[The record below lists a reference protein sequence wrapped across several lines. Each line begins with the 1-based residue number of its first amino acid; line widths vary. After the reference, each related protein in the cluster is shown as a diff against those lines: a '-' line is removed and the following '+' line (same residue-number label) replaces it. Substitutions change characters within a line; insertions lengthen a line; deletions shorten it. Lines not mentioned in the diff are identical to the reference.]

1 MFSNQLGRPNL
12 EVFAEILL
20 LEAKKNSSITVVT
33 SDSRGSGK
41 LVPYGKDLPEQ
52 IIEVGIAEQ
61 NLVGISAGLA
71 ASGRKVFAVSPASF
85 LTARSLEQIK
95 TDIAYSNHSVC
106 LVGISAGISYG
117 QLGSTHHSIHD
128 YAVMRCINNISIIAP
143 ADNFE
148 TAEVIKQA
156 VSYPTPLYIRFG
168 KKPMMDIHSYNTNF
182 QIGKAII
189 AKQGEDVLLIATGE
203 TVQRAYLA
211 SQILEQ
217 KNIHATVIS
226 MHTIKPFD
234 EETFLTEAK
243 KSKVIVSIEEHS
255 VYGGLGE
262 HCASLLAQNDLNVRF
277 KILGIPDE
285 YMINGSQSDVL
296 DYYNMSPEKISEIV
310 KDLLNNH

>member
-12 EVFAEILL
+12 EVFAETLL

-41 LVPYGKDLPEQ
+41 LVPYGKDLPKQ

-168 KKPMMDIHSYNTNF
+168 KKPMMDIHSHNTSF

-217 KNIHATVIS
+217 NNIHATVIS

>member
-12 EVFAEILL
+12 EVFAETLL

-41 LVPYGKDLPEQ
+41 LVPYGKDLPKQ

-156 VSYPTPLYIRFG
+156 VSYPNPLYIRFG
-168 KKPMMDIHSYNTNF
+168 KKSMMDIHSHNTNF

-217 KNIHATVIS
+217 NNIHATVIS

-296 DYYNMSPEKISEIV
+296 DYYNMSPKKISEIV